1 MSCIDIHTHI
11 VPAEFPVYAG
21 RHADV
26 PWPSMRHRA
35 CEADVMILGRNYRTV
50 EDGAWSASRRLEA
63 MDASE
68 VTAQVLSPMPEL
80 LSYWLP
86 AEDAAV
92 LCEHLNVEIARM
104 MREAPGRF
112 FGLGAV
118 TLQAPDEA
126 ARQLE
131 RIMRVHGLQGAEIA
145 THVNG
150 TPLGDR
156 RFDPFFAAAEELG
169 AALFVHPLRAP
180 KERLI
185 GPPALEQI
193 VAFPCESALGIASLM
208 TGGMLERHPR
218 LKLAFS
224 HGGGAFALVLPRLQ
238 HGWNSTPALR
248 EQMPKSPNEYAAR
261 ISFDTLVY
269 DAPTLRHL
277 VARFGSEKF
286 MLGSDYPFGI
296 AERQPVK
303 AMRAA
308 GFDAAADRAITHG
321 NARGFLNIEG
331 R

>member
-1 MSCIDIHTHI
+1 VSCIDIHTHI
-11 VPAEFPVYAG
+11 VPAEFPAYSG

-35 CEADVMILGRNYRTV
+35 CEADVMILGKNYRTV
-50 EDGAWSASRRLEA
+50 EDGAWSVARRLEA

-86 AEDAAV
+86 VEDAVA
-92 LCEHLNVEIARM
+92 LCEHLNVETARM

-131 RIMRVHGLQGAEIA
+131 RIIRVHGLQGAEIA

-150 TPLGDR
+150 TPVGDE
-156 RFDPFFAAAEELG
+156 RFDAFFAAAEELG

-180 KERLI
+180 KERLV
-185 GPPALEQI
+185 GPPSLEQV
-193 VAFPCESALGIASLM
+193 VAFPCESALAIASLM

-238 HGWNSTPALR
+238 HGWNSFPTLR
-248 EQMPKSPNEYAAR
+248 ERMPRSPDEYAAR
-261 ISFDTLVY
+261 LSFDTLVY
-269 DAPTLRHL
+269 DTPTLRHL
-277 VARFGSEKF
+277 VGRFGAEKF

-308 GFDAAADRAITHG
+308 GFADAAERAIASA
-321 NARGFLNIEG
+321 NARTFLSVE
-331 R
+331 